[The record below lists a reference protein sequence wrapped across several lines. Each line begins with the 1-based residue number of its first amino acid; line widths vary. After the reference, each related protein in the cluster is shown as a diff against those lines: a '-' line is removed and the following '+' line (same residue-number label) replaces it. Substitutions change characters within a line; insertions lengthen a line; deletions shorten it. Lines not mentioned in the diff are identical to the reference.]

1 MIEKEE
7 IRKSVMLIS
16 NLRMRDKERYE
27 AKINTINE
35 TIKKVSEIETQMT
48 THWYGILNCMRI
60 LNETIEKRLYL
71 LEGEIKYQDLI
82 ETKKL
87 SMELINLFKSV
98 EEITFNP
105 VLKKNVDDKGN
116 EHLLKPSEIFKR
128 AELNE

>member
-1 MIEKEE
+1 MNEKEE
-7 IRKSVMLIS
+7 IRKSVLLIS
-16 NLRMRDKERYE
+16 NLGMRDEERYE

-87 SMELINLFKSV
+87 SKELINLFKTV
-98 EEITFNP
+98 EEISFNP
-105 VLKKNVDDKGN
+105 VLKKKADAKGN

-128 AELNE
+128 GELNE